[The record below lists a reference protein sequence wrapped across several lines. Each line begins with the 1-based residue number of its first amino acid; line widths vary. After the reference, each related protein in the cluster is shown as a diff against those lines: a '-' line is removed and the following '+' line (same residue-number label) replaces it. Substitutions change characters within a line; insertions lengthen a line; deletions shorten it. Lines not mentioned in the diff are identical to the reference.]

1 MDQDKFDEWLSHFT
15 DSISG
20 YGYYVDFE
28 KVVKNAES
36 IKVELNILNSM
47 VGSKNIE
54 NDFRKILEEYPKT
67 IRCIPILLAVRGN
80 EIKAMDENGKIEYN
94 FSVMNQSI
102 DQYIYLMKKTGLFDL
117 IQNRLISNLY
127 DYVLGVEVGLD
138 SNGRKNR
145 GGHQMEDLV
154 ERHIEEMGLKYYKE
168 MYLSE
173 IERLWDLDLSSI
185 SNSGSS
191 TKRFDF
197 VIEKDGEIY
206 AMEVN
211 FYASGGSKLNETARS
226 YKMIATESENIPH
239 FHFVWVTDGMGWK
252 SAKSN
257 LKETA
262 DVLDTVYSIYD
273 LDSGLFGSM
282 IERNSRSD

>member
-80 EIKAMDENGKIEYN
+80 EIKAMDENGIIEYN

-117 IQNRLISNLY
+117 IQNRLISNL
-127 DYVLGVEVGLD
+127 
-138 SNGRKNR
+138 
-145 GGHQMEDLV
+145 
-154 ERHIEEMGLKYYKE
+154 
-168 MYLSE
+168 
-173 IERLWDLDLSSI
+173 
-185 SNSGSS
+185 
-191 TKRFDF
+191 
-197 VIEKDGEIY
+197 
-206 AMEVN
+206 
-211 FYASGGSKLNETARS
+211 
-226 YKMIATESENIPH
+226 
-239 FHFVWVTDGMGWK
+239 
-252 SAKSN
+252 
-257 LKETA
+257 
-262 DVLDTVYSIYD
+262 
-273 LDSGLFGSM
+273 
-282 IERNSRSD
+282 